1 MQRLILVFV
10 TLLGCASLTTFGSQS
25 GGAARTSIGER
36 AIIQRRRIVLIRGY
50 ELVRRFPHKR
60 RAVVTYPVVSGLN
73 PVVLRR
79 VSLILNFKNIF
90 DYSLKEYREDTWL
103 EEFDYVVNHNGNHLL
118 DITFSQ
124 SGSGAYPDDQSRH
137 FLIDLRNGKVIK
149 AGDVFV
155 TDRMAQLT
163 TNVNQKLQAELKL
176 ILQEL
181 SDSKSDAEDIRIAR
195 EAQEP
200 LQFTLENL
208 DNFSVGRKGI
218 TFLYDAGY
226 PHAIQAF
233 EPVGRYFFSYSEL
246 KLYIKPDGPLG
257 QFIH

>member
-1 MQRLILVFV
+1 MQRLILVLV
-10 TLLGCASLTTFGSQS
+10 ILLGCAVLTTSGSQS
-25 GGAARTSIGER
+25 VGAARTNVGDR
-36 AIIQRRRIVLIRGY
+36 AIIQRRKLVLIRSPN
-50 ELVRRFPHKR
+50 LVRRFPHKK
-60 RAVVTYPVVSGLN
+60 RAVVTYPVVSGLS
-73 PVVLRR
+73 PAVLRR
-79 VSLILNFKNIF
+79 VNSILNFKNIF
-90 DYSLKEYREDTWL
+90 DYSLKEYREDMWL
-103 EEFDYVVNHNGNHLL
+103 DEFDYVINHNGNSLL

-124 SGSGAYPDDQSRH
+124 SGSGAYPDDHSRH

-149 AGDVFV
+149 AVDVFV

-163 TNVNQKLQAELKL
+163 TNVNQKLQAELKT

-200 LQFTLENL
+200 LRFTLENL
-208 DNFSVGRKGI
+208 DNFSLGLTGI

-246 KLYIKPDGPLG
+246 KPYIKPDGPLG

>member
-1 MQRLILVFV
+1 MQRLILLFV
-10 TLLGCASLTTFGSQS
+10 TILSLPVPAIHGSQAS
-25 GGAARTSIGER
+25 NTAATQFADG
-36 AIIQRRRIVLIRGY
+36 AIIQRRRIVLIRNPG
-50 ELVRRFPHKR
+50 LVRRFPHKK
-60 RAVVTYPVVSGLN
+60 RAVVTYPVVSGLSSE
-73 PVVLRR
+73 VLRR
-79 VSLILNFKNIF
+79 VRAILDFKNIF

-103 EEFDYVVNHNGNHLL
+103 DEFDYVVNHNGNSLL

-124 SGSGAYPDDQSRH
+124 SGSAAYPDDQSKH

-149 AGDVFV
+149 AADVF
-155 TDRMAQLT
+155 LT
-163 TNVNQKLQAELKL
+163 ERLAPLATSVNQKLQAELKT

-181 SDSKSDAEDIRIAR
+181 SESKSDAEDIRIAR

-200 LQFTLENL
+200 LRFTLEDL

-226 PHAIQAF
+226 PHVIQAF

-246 KLYIKPDGPLG
+246 KPYIKPDGPLG
-257 QFIH
+257 QFLH

>member
-1 MQRLILVFV
+1 MQRIILTFA
-10 TLLGCASLTTFGSQS
+10 TLLGCAVLTASGSQS
-25 GGAARTSIGER
+25 VGAARTNVGER
-36 AIIQRRRIVLIRGY
+36 AIIQRRKLVLIRSPD
-50 ELVRRFPHKR
+50 LVRRFPHKR
-60 RAVVTYPVVSGLN
+60 RAVVTYPVVSGLS
-73 PVVLRR
+73 PAVLRR
-79 VSLILNFKNIF
+79 VNSILNFKNIF

-103 EEFDYVVNHNGNHLL
+103 DEFDYVVNHNGDSLL

-124 SGSGAYPDDQSRH
+124 SGSSAYPDDHSRH
-137 FLIDLRNGKVIK
+137 FLINLRNGRVLK
-149 AGDVFV
+149 AADVFANGG
-155 TDRMAQLT
+155 MAQLAT
-163 TNVNQKLQAELKL
+163 IVNQKLQAELKT

-181 SDSKSDAEDIRIAR
+181 SESRSDAEDIRIAR

-200 LQFTLENL
+200 LRFTLENL

-226 PHAIQAF
+226 PHVIQAF

-246 KLYIKPDGPLG
+246 KPYIKPDGPLG